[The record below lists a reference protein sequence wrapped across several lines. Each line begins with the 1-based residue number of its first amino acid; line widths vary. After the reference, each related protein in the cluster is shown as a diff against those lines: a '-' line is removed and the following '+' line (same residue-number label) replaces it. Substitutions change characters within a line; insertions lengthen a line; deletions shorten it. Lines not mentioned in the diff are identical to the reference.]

1 MLIISS
7 DLRSLKDGHSRRVL
21 PKWST
26 TTSDSEHPKPRT
38 RGTDG
43 NSTSSGEGSIYPYP
57 HGFRAYVW
65 VTTSTGRKQRKYVS
79 GKTRDEVREKYLALH
94 QAARRGQS
102 PLRCQLWPAIWRA
115 GWPTLSAQLSP
126 RRQRLITRSSAGCT
140 SFPGLVPSALT
151 SYLCDVQDHLARPSK
166 RPDRVNQ
173 APAGPR
179 RSNPLLRKEDQIS
192 HE

>member
-94 QAARRGQS
+94 QAARRGPVAS
-102 PLRCQLWPAIWRA
+102 SV
-115 GWPTLSAQLSP
+115 PTLARYLEGWLADVVRPTLAPKTATNYEIFS
-126 RRQRLITRSSAGCT
+126 RLYII
-140 SFPGLVPSALT
+140 PGIG
-151 SYLCDVQDHLARPSK
+151 SK
-166 RPDRVNQ
+166 RLDKLSVRC
-173 APAGPR
+173 PR
-179 RSNPLLRKEDQIS
+179 SFSKAK
-192 HE
+192 